1 MNYNEKVELLQKVF
15 TGLLPEIK
23 NEYTGKV
30 ILHFKSGEI
39 MQSDFEKIC
48 KYFTKEERKK
58 IK

>member
-1 MNYNEKVELLQKVF
+1 MNYNEKTELLQKVF
-15 TGLLPEIK
+15 NTLLQEIK
-23 NEYTGKV
+23 SEYTGKV
-30 ILHFKSGEI
+30 VLHFKDGEI